1 MSVLPQDKPALFS
14 AGSLIEIKLKN
25 ISKKFPGVQALD
37 NVDFFL
43 KSNEVHA
50 LVGENGAGKSTLMKI
65 IAGIQ
70 KPDKGKMEI
79 NHKLV
84 NFNSPREAQNH
95 GISIVHQEADLFPSL
110 TVAENVFANDL
121 PTKGFLKTVNFK
133 KIQKETSELLTKFG
147 HPEIKSTDIVNSLSV
162 GQRQIV
168 EIIKALS
175 LNSSIIIFDEPTAVL
190 TPSET
195 DILFSIIKDLKKNN
209 IAIAYISHRLEEIKR
224 IADFVT
230 VLKDGKLMATKKID
244 NINPEEMIRLMVGR
258 ELKDIFE
265 AQDNFFEDEKML
277 EVKNLKNSDFFDD
290 ISFDIKKGEI
300 VGFSGLIGAGRTEL
314 ALTLFGYYKF
324 ESGNVKLAGKDLNIN
339 NPNEAIEAGIVYVSE
354 ERREKGL
361 FTEMS
366 VKNNLISPNLDSVSS
381 SGFLQNYKI
390 KKLTDN
396 SISHLNIK
404 TNDAETFVLKLSGG
418 NQQKIALGKW
428 LPKNPKLLIID
439 ETTRGVD
446 VGAKQEVYKM
456 LRQLA
461 KKGTSIML
469 ISSEL
474 PEIIGMCDR
483 TIVMQNGRINGELE
497 KKDFSEELILKYA
510 SGYVEGNNQNKKEG
524 EYYERLF

>member
-1 MSVLPQDKPALFS
+1 MNSLAEKKPALFS
-14 AGSLIEIKLKN
+14 AGLSIEIKLKN

-37 NVDFFL
+37 DVDFFL

-70 KPDKGKMEI
+70 KPDTGTITLNGEKVE
-79 NHKLV
+79 
-84 NFNSPREAQNH
+84 FNSPREAQNN

-121 PTKGFLKTVNFK
+121 PTKGFLKTVDFK
-133 KIQKETSELLTKFG
+133 KIQHQTNDLLKKFG
-147 HPEIKSTDIVNSLSV
+147 HPEINSKDIVSTLSV

-175 LNSSIIIFDEPTAVL
+175 LNSNIIIFDEPTAVL

-195 DILFSIIKDLKKNN
+195 EILFSIIDDLKKNN
-209 IAIAYISHRLEEIKR
+209 IAIAYISHRLEEIGK
-224 IADFVT
+224 ISDYVS
-230 VLKDGKLMATKKID
+230 VLKDGKLMATKETKD
-244 NINPEEMIRLMVGR
+244 INPSEMIKLMVGR

-265 AQDNFFEDEKML
+265 EEDRDVSNNEIL
-277 EVKNLKNSDFFDD
+277 LDVKNFKNSEYFDD
-290 ISFDIKKGEI
+290 ISFNIKKGEI

-314 ALTLFGYYKF
+314 ALTLFGYYQSD
-324 ESGNVKLAGKDLNIN
+324 SGKVILDGKEINIS
-339 NPNEAIEAGIVYVSE
+339 NPTEAIDAGIVYVSE

-361 FTEMS
+361 FTEMT
-366 VKNNLISPNLDSVSS
+366 VRNNLISPNLEEVNNN
-381 SGFLQNYKI
+381 GILNKTKI
-390 KKLTDN
+390 SQLTKSTIDQ
-396 SISHLNIK
+396 LNIK
-404 TNDAETFVLKLSGG
+404 TNDDETYVLKLSGG

-439 ETTRGVD
+439 EPTRGVD
-446 VGAKQEVYKM
+446 VGAKQEVYKI
-456 LRQLA
+456 LRKLSKQ
-461 KKGTSIML
+461 GTSIML

-483 TIVMQNGRINGELE
+483 TIVMQSGKINGEIL
-497 KKDFSEELILKYA
+497 KQDFSEELILKYA
-510 SGYVEGNNQNKKEG
+510 SGYTGDLVN
-524 EYYERLF
+524 

>member
-1 MSVLPQDKPALFS
+1 MNSLAEKKPALFS
-14 AGSLIEIKLKN
+14 AGLSIEIKLKN

-37 NVDFFL
+37 DVDFFL

-70 KPDKGKMEI
+70 KPDTGTITLNGEKVE
-79 NHKLV
+79 
-84 NFNSPREAQNH
+84 FNSPREAQNN

-121 PTKGFLKTVNFK
+121 PTKGFLKTVDFK
-133 KIQKETSELLTKFG
+133 KIQHQTNDLLKKFG
-147 HPEIKSTDIVNSLSV
+147 HPEINSKDIVSTLSV

-175 LNSSIIIFDEPTAVL
+175 LNSNIIIFDEPTAVL

-195 DILFSIIKDLKKNN
+195 EILFSIIDDLKKNN
-209 IAIAYISHRLEEIKR
+209 IAIAYISHRLEEIGK
-224 IADFVT
+224 ISDYVS
-230 VLKDGKLMATKKID
+230 VLKDGKLMATKETKD
-244 NINPEEMIRLMVGR
+244 INPSEMIKLMVGR

-265 AQDNFFEDEKML
+265 EEDRDVSNNEIL
-277 EVKNLKNSDFFDD
+277 LDVKNFKNSEYFDD
-290 ISFDIKKGEI
+290 ISFNIKKGEI

-314 ALTLFGYYKF
+314 ALTLFGYYQSD
-324 ESGNVKLAGKDLNIN
+324 SGKVILDGKEINIS
-339 NPNEAIEAGIVYVSE
+339 NPTEAIDAGIVYVSE

-361 FTEMS
+361 FTEMT
-366 VKNNLISPNLDSVSS
+366 VRNNLISPNLEEVNNN
-381 SGFLQNYKI
+381 GILNKI
-390 KKLTDN
+390 KISQLTKSTIDQ
-396 SISHLNIK
+396 LNIK
-404 TNDAETFVLKLSGG
+404 TNDDETYVLKLSGG

-439 ETTRGVD
+439 EPTRGVD
-446 VGAKQEVYKM
+446 VGAKQEVYKI
-456 LRQLA
+456 LRKLSKQ
-461 KKGTSIML
+461 GTSIML

-483 TIVMQNGRINGELE
+483 TIVMQSGKINGEIL
-497 KKDFSEELILKYA
+497 KQDFSEELILKYA
-510 SGYVEGNNQNKKEG
+510 SGYTGDLVN
-524 EYYERLF
+524 

>member
-1 MSVLPQDKPALFS
+1 MNSLAEKKPALFS
-14 AGSLIEIKLKN
+14 AGLSIEIKLKN

-37 NVDFFL
+37 DVDFFL

-70 KPDKGKMEI
+70 KPDTGTITLNGEKVE
-79 NHKLV
+79 
-84 NFNSPREAQNH
+84 FNSPREAQNN

-121 PTKGFLKTVNFK
+121 PTKGFLKTVDFK
-133 KIQKETSELLTKFG
+133 KIQNQTNDLLKKFG
-147 HPEIKSTDIVNSLSV
+147 HPEINSKDIVSTLSV

-175 LNSSIIIFDEPTAVL
+175 LNSNIIIFDEPTAVL

-195 DILFSIIKDLKKNN
+195 EILFSIIDDLKKNN
-209 IAIAYISHRLEEIKR
+209 IAIAYISHRLEEIGK
-224 IADFVT
+224 ISDYVS
-230 VLKDGKLMATKKID
+230 VLKDGKLMATKETKD
-244 NINPEEMIRLMVGR
+244 INPSEMIKLMVGR

-265 AQDNFFEDEKML
+265 EEDRDVSNNEIL
-277 EVKNLKNSDFFDD
+277 LDVKNFKNSEYFDD
-290 ISFDIKKGEI
+290 ISFNIKKGEI

-314 ALTLFGYYKF
+314 ALTLFGYYQSD
-324 ESGNVKLAGKDLNIN
+324 SGKVILDGKEINIS
-339 NPNEAIEAGIVYVSE
+339 NPTEAIDAGIVYVSE

-361 FTEMS
+361 FTEMT
-366 VKNNLISPNLDSVSS
+366 VRNNLISPNLEEVNNN
-381 SGFLQNYKI
+381 GILNKTKI
-390 KKLTDN
+390 SQLTKSTIDQ
-396 SISHLNIK
+396 LNIK
-404 TNDAETFVLKLSGG
+404 TNDDETYVLKLSGG

-439 ETTRGVD
+439 EPTRGVD
-446 VGAKQEVYKM
+446 VGAKQEVYKI
-456 LRQLA
+456 LRKLSKQ
-461 KKGTSIML
+461 GTSIML

-483 TIVMQNGRINGELE
+483 TIVMQSGKINGEIL
-497 KKDFSEELILKYA
+497 KQDFSEELILKYA
-510 SGYVEGNNQNKKEG
+510 SGYTGDLVN
-524 EYYERLF
+524 

>member
-1 MSVLPQDKPALFS
+1 MNSLAEKKPALFS
-14 AGSLIEIKLKN
+14 AGLSIEIKLKN

-37 NVDFFL
+37 DVDFFL

-70 KPDKGKMEI
+70 KPDTGTITLNGEKVE
-79 NHKLV
+79 
-84 NFNSPREAQNH
+84 FNSPREAQNN

-121 PTKGFLKTVNFK
+121 PTKGFLKTVDFK
-133 KIQKETSELLTKFG
+133 KIQNQTNDLLKKFG
-147 HPEIKSTDIVNSLSV
+147 HPEINSKDIVSTLSV

-175 LNSSIIIFDEPTAVL
+175 LNSNIIIFDEPTAVL

-195 DILFSIIKDLKKNN
+195 EILFSIIDDLKKNN
-209 IAIAYISHRLEEIKR
+209 IAIAYISHRLEEIGK
-224 IADFVT
+224 ISDYVS
-230 VLKDGKLMATKKID
+230 VLKDGKLMATKETKD
-244 NINPEEMIRLMVGR
+244 INPSEMIKLMVGR

-265 AQDNFFEDEKML
+265 EEDRDVSNNEIL
-277 EVKNLKNSDFFDD
+277 LDVKNFKNSEYFDD
-290 ISFDIKKGEI
+290 ISFNIKKGEI

-314 ALTLFGYYKF
+314 ALTLFGYYQSD
-324 ESGNVKLAGKDLNIN
+324 SGKVILDGKEINIS
-339 NPNEAIEAGIVYVSE
+339 NPTEAIDAGIVYVSE

-361 FTEMS
+361 FTEMT
-366 VKNNLISPNLDSVSS
+366 VRNNLISPNLEEVNNN
-381 SGFLQNYKI
+381 GILNKTKI
-390 KKLTDN
+390 SKLTKSTIDQ
-396 SISHLNIK
+396 LNIK
-404 TNDAETFVLKLSGG
+404 TNDDETYVLKLSGG

-439 ETTRGVD
+439 EPTRGVD
-446 VGAKQEVYKM
+446 VGAKQEVYKI
-456 LRQLA
+456 LRKLSKQ
-461 KKGTSIML
+461 GTSIML

-483 TIVMQNGRINGELE
+483 TIVMQSGKINGEIL
-497 KKDFSEELILKYA
+497 KQDFSEELILKYA
-510 SGYVEGNNQNKKEG
+510 SGYTGDLVN
-524 EYYERLF
+524 

>member
-1 MSVLPQDKPALFS
+1 MNSLAEKKPALFS
-14 AGSLIEIKLKN
+14 AGLSIEIKLKN

-37 NVDFFL
+37 DVDFFL

-70 KPDKGKMEI
+70 KPDTGTITLNGEKVE
-79 NHKLV
+79 
-84 NFNSPREAQNH
+84 FNSPREAQNN

-121 PTKGFLKTVNFK
+121 PTKGFLKTVDFK
-133 KIQKETSELLTKFG
+133 KIQNQTNDLLKKFG
-147 HPEIKSTDIVNSLSV
+147 HPEINSKDIVSTLSV

-175 LNSSIIIFDEPTAVL
+175 LNSNIIIFDEPTAVL

-195 DILFSIIKDLKKNN
+195 EILFSIIDDLKKNN
-209 IAIAYISHRLEEIKR
+209 IAIAYISHRLEEIGK
-224 IADFVT
+224 ISDYVS
-230 VLKDGKLMATKKID
+230 VLKDGKLMATKETKD
-244 NINPEEMIRLMVGR
+244 INPSEMIKLMVGR

-265 AQDNFFEDEKML
+265 EEDRDVSNNEIL
-277 EVKNLKNSDFFDD
+277 LDVKNFKNSEYFDD
-290 ISFDIKKGEI
+290 ISFNIKKGEI

-314 ALTLFGYYKF
+314 ALTLFGYYQSD
-324 ESGNVKLAGKDLNIN
+324 SGKVILDGKEINIS
-339 NPNEAIEAGIVYVSE
+339 NPTEAIDAGIVYVSE

-361 FTEMS
+361 FTEMT
-366 VKNNLISPNLDSVSS
+366 VRNNLISPNLEEVNNN
-381 SGFLQNYKI
+381 GILNKTKI
-390 KKLTDN
+390 SQLTKSTIDQ
-396 SISHLNIK
+396 LNIK
-404 TNDAETFVLKLSGG
+404 TNDDETYVLKLSGG

-439 ETTRGVD
+439 EPTRGVD
-446 VGAKQEVYKM
+446 VGAKQEVYKI
-456 LRQLA
+456 LRKLSKQ
-461 KKGTSIML
+461 GTSIML

-483 TIVMQNGRINGELE
+483 TIVMQSGKINGEIL
-497 KKDFSEELILKYA
+497 KQDFSEELILKYA
-510 SGYVEGNNQNKKEG
+510 SGYTGNLVN
-524 EYYERLF
+524 

>member
-1 MSVLPQDKPALFS
+1 MSDLPQDKPALFS

-50 LVGENGAGKSTLMKI
+50 VVGENGAGKSTLMKV
-65 IAGIQ
+65 IAGIE
-70 KPDKGKMEI
+70 KPDQGNILLNNKEI
-79 NHKLV
+79 Q
-84 NFNSPREAQNH
+84 FNSPREAQNN

-121 PTKGFLKTVNFK
+121 PTKGFLKTVDFK
-133 KIQKETSELLTKFG
+133 KIQDQTNELLIKFG
-147 HPEIKSTDIVNSLSV
+147 HPEINSKDIVDTLSV

-175 LNSSIIIFDEPTAVL
+175 LNSNIIIFDEPTAVL

-195 DILFSIIKDLKKNN
+195 DILFSIIEDLKRNN
-209 IAIAYISHRLEEIKR
+209 IAIAYISHRLEEIGK
-224 IADFVT
+224 ISDYVSI
-230 VLKDGKLMATKKID
+230 LKDGKLMATKKIQ
-244 NINPEEMIRLMVGR
+244 NINPEEMIKLMVGR
-258 ELKDIFE
+258 DLKGIFKDEVRKISNDIMFE
-265 AQDNFFEDEKML
+265 VQNLNYSKFFK
-277 EVKNLKNSDFFDD
+277 D
-290 ISFDIKKGEI
+290 ISFNIKKGEI

-314 ALTLFGYYKF
+314 ALTLFGFYQS
-324 ESGNVKLAGKDLNIN
+324 ESGKVILDGKEININ
-339 NPNEAIEAGIVYVSE
+339 NPTEAIKAGIVYVSE

-366 VKNNLISPNLDSVSS
+366 VRNNLISPNLDLVSK
-381 SGFLQNYKI
+381 SGVLNNDQI
-390 KKLTDN
+390 SQLTKECIDQ
-396 SISHLNIK
+396 LNIK
-404 TNDAETFVLKLSGG
+404 TNTDETYVLKLSGG

-439 ETTRGVD
+439 EPTRGVD
-446 VGAKQEVYKM
+446 VGAKQEVYKIIKD
-456 LRQLA
+456 LSNQ
-461 KKGTSIML
+461 GTSIML

-474 PEIIGMCDR
+474 PEIIGVCDR
-483 TIVMQNGRINGELE
+483 TIVMQSGKINGEIS

-510 SGYVEGNNQNKKEG
+510 SGYTDQSINNQMEI
-524 EYYERLF
+524 

>member
-1 MSVLPQDKPALFS
+1 MNSLAEKKPALFS
-14 AGSLIEIKLKN
+14 AGSSIEIKLKN

-37 NVDFFL
+37 DVDFFL

-70 KPDKGKMEI
+70 KPDTGTITLNGEKVE
-79 NHKLV
+79 
-84 NFNSPREAQNH
+84 FNSPREAQNN

-121 PTKGFLKTVNFK
+121 PTKGFLKTVDFK
-133 KIQKETSELLTKFG
+133 KIQNQTNDLLKKFG
-147 HPEIKSTDIVNSLSV
+147 HPEINSKDIVSTLSV

-175 LNSSIIIFDEPTAVL
+175 LNSNIIIFDEPTAVL

-195 DILFSIIKDLKKNN
+195 EILFSIIDDLKKNN
-209 IAIAYISHRLEEIKR
+209 IAIAYISHRLEEIGK
-224 IADFVT
+224 ISDYVS
-230 VLKDGKLMATKKID
+230 VLKDGKLMATKETKD
-244 NINPEEMIRLMVGR
+244 INPSEMIKLMVGR

-265 AQDNFFEDEKML
+265 EEDRDVSNNEIL
-277 EVKNLKNSDFFDD
+277 LDVKNFKNSEYFDD
-290 ISFDIKKGEI
+290 ISFNIKKGEI

-314 ALTLFGYYKF
+314 ALTLFGYYQSD
-324 ESGNVKLAGKDLNIN
+324 SGKVILDGKEINIS
-339 NPNEAIEAGIVYVSE
+339 NPTEAIDAGIVYVSE

-361 FTEMS
+361 FTEMT
-366 VKNNLISPNLDSVSS
+366 VRNNLISPNLEEVNNN
-381 SGFLQNYKI
+381 GILNKTKI
-390 KKLTDN
+390 SQLTKSTIDQ
-396 SISHLNIK
+396 LNIK
-404 TNDAETFVLKLSGG
+404 TNDDETYVLKLSGG

-439 ETTRGVD
+439 EPTRGVD
-446 VGAKQEVYKM
+446 VGAKQEVYKI
-456 LRQLA
+456 LRKLSKQ
-461 KKGTSIML
+461 GTSIML

-483 TIVMQNGRINGELE
+483 TIVMQSGKINGEIL
-497 KKDFSEELILKYA
+497 KQDFSEELILKYA
-510 SGYVEGNNQNKKEG
+510 SGYTGDLVN
-524 EYYERLF
+524 